1 MTRRAFLE
9 RSALATAGTGMLAAP
24 AIVHAQPTIRWRIA
38 SSFPK
43 SLDALF
49 GGAETIAKRVAA
61 LTDGKFQ
68 ITTHAAGEI
77 VPGLQVLDAVQQGS
91 VEMGHTALYYFY
103 GKDPTWALATAIP
116 FGLSTRQYNAW
127 WHQLGGAQVFNT
139 FAQRAA
145 GITCML
151 AGNTG
156 AQMGGWFRREV
167 NALDDLKGLKFRIAG
182 FAGEIFA
189 KLGAVPQQ
197 LAGGDIYPALEKGTI
212 DAAEWVG
219 PYDDEKL
226 GFVKV
231 AKYYYYPGFWEG
243 CAAIHGIVS
252 DKALTSLP
260 PSYRAALEAAC
271 EEAHAYTI
279 SRYDAFNAQ
288 GLKRLIAA
296 GAVLK
301 AYPRSVMEAG
311 YKTAQEIYA
320 TTSAK
325 NAEFKK
331 ISDHYFGAQRDLA
344 AWFRVTGNT
353 FDDFI
358 AGLRR

>member
-1 MTRRAFLE
+1 MTRRVFLE
-9 RSALATAGTGMLAAP
+9 RSALATAGAGMLAAP
-24 AIVHAQPTIRWRIA
+24 AIVRAQPTIRWRIA

-49 GGAETIAKRVAA
+49 GGAETIARRVAA

-116 FGLSTRQYNAW
+116 FGLNTRQYNAW

-139 FAQRAA
+139 FAQKAA

-156 AQMGGWFRREV
+156 AQMGGWFRREI
-167 NALDDLKGLKFRIAG
+167 NSLDELKGLKFRIAG

-243 CAAIHGIVS
+243 CAAIHGIVN
-252 DKALTSLP
+252 DKALASLP
-260 PSYRAALEAAC
+260 PAYRAALEAAC

-301 AYPRSVMEAG
+301 AYPRPVMEAG
-311 YKTAQEIYA
+311 YKAAQEIYA
-320 TTSAK
+320 ATSAK

-331 ISDHYFGAQRDLA
+331 IFDHYFSAQRDLA
-344 AWFRVTGNT
+344 AWFRVTENT

-358 AGLRR
+358 AGVRR

>member
-1 MTRRAFLE
+1 MK
-9 RSALATAGTGMLAAP
+9 P
-24 AIVHAQPTIRWRIA
+24 PVC
-38 SSFPK
+38 
-43 SLDALF
+43 
-49 GGAETIAKRVAA
+49 RVAA
-61 LTDGKFQ
+61 APNLAKEAD
-68 ITTHAAGEI
+68 
-77 VPGLQVLDAVQQGS
+77 
-91 VEMGHTALYYFY
+91 
-103 GKDPTWALATAIP
+103 DPLR
-116 FGLSTRQYNAW
+116 L
-127 WHQLGGAQVFNT
+127 
-139 FAQRAA
+139 
-145 GITCML
+145 
-151 AGNTG
+151 
-156 AQMGGWFRREV
+156 RREG
-167 NALDDLKGLKFRIAG
+167 KR
-182 FAGEIFA
+182 
-189 KLGAVPQQ
+189 
-197 LAGGDIYPALEKGTI
+197 LER
-212 DAAEWVG
+212 VG

-231 AKYYYYPGFWEG
+231 AKYYYPGFWEG

-301 AYPRSVMEAG
+301 ACPRWVMEAG